1 MKSYSW
7 VMFDA
12 DNTLFDFDE
21 AEQQALAMTFDR
33 LDLPFLAEYKSLYH
47 RINAEIWSEFEQG
60 QISSAA
66 LRVERFVRL
75 FRAVGLGVDAESF
88 SRVYLVFLAQGAQLL
103 PGAQEIIAALRDAG
117 LRLALVTNGLRDVQR
132 PRLKASA
139 LAGCFEAVIISEEVG
154 VPKPEAGFFEAA
166 FAQMGHPARSV
177 VLLVGDS
184 LSSDIRGGNL
194 YGLDTC
200 WYNPAGRPA
209 DPRCPATFTISR
221 LEQLAEIVNLN
232 NRYCE

>member
-21 AEQQALAMTFDR
+21 AEQQALAATFKR
-33 LDLPFLAEYKSLYH
+33 LELPFLPEYKALYH

-60 QISSAA
+60 RISSAA

-75 FRAVGLGVDAESF
+75 FRAIGSGVDADEF
-88 SRVYLVFLAQGAQLL
+88 SRVYLVFLAQSAQLL
-103 PGAQEIIAALRDAG
+103 PGAHEIITTLRDAG

-132 PRLKASA
+132 PRLEASA
-139 LAGCFEAVIISEEVG
+139 LAGSFEAVIISEEVG

-166 FAQMGHPARSV
+166 FAQMGRPARSV

-194 YGLDTC
+194 FGLDTC

-209 DPRCPATFTISR
+209 DPRCPATFTIAR